1 MCRRS
6 EVLREGGAVAKSAV
20 AKSVTEVEGEGK
32 RVGMRGTGGVSLS
45 ALERR
50 GLKMERRR
58 MDFERVGGVA
68 SSL

>member
-6 EVLREGGAVAKSAV
+6 EVLREGGAVARSA
-20 AKSVTEVEGEGK
+20 TEGEGE
-32 RVGMRGTGGVSLS
+32 RVSTRGTGGVSLS